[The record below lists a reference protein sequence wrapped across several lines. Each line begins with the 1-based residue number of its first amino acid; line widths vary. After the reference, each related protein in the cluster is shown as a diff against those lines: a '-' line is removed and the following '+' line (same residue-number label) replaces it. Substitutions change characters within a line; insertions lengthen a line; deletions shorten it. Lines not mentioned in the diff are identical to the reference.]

1 MKMKNLDPQTY
12 FETTSDEDLVLASL
26 GGDRDAFTQI
36 VERYQRLVCSLAY
49 SAVGNLSES
58 EDIAQESF
66 LAAWQK
72 LSTLQDPA
80 KLRPWLCGIVRFK
93 SSRSRRSDAH
103 EPVHRANDLEV
114 IGDVSSD
121 GPSGPEAAINKEEQS
136 ILWHALERLPDNY
149 REPLVL
155 YYREYQSIEHVA
167 MELDLTEDTVKQR
180 LSRGRKM
187 LKEQAMAFVEGAL
200 VRSTPGKVFTM
211 SVLAALPVFSP
222 PAKAAA
228 AGAAM
233 AAVGKG
239 ASGAAKLSLFAAV
252 LAPVSGLLSAGMG
265 LRKALDQTRTARER
279 KAMVFTT
286 ASLLGSM
293 GVFFALLYGLRS
305 LALARPEALGAIMD
319 WNHLMIVG
327 FSVGWSWF
335 FLRRLRAQGALR
347 AEERRLYPELFKDPR
362 FQTGSRTSEYISR
375 ATWWGVPLVHVRFGM
390 QEVGQKPAFGW
401 IAAGD
406 RAIGLLFAFGGVAV
420 GFCSI
425 GVISA
430 GVISLSAIGV
440 GVLAVGAIGVGW
452 WAVGAV
458 AAGVHAFGAMSATAW
473 EIAQGGGF
481 VWSNYIAIGP
491 QSLVSAPHANDALA
505 WLTVYNPQ
513 AERDWL
519 IYCIVVVILTLV
531 PISIYAQAVRQRFRT
546 DSTAVQPKMKDGK

>member
-1 MKMKNLDPQTY
+1 
-12 FETTSDEDLVLASL
+12 
-26 GGDRDAFTQI
+26 
-36 VERYQRLVCSLAY
+36 
-49 SAVGNLSES
+49 
-58 EDIAQESF
+58 
-66 LAAWQK
+66 
-72 LSTLQDPA
+72 
-80 KLRPWLCGIVRFK
+80 
-93 SSRSRRSDAH
+93 
-103 EPVHRANDLEV
+103 
-114 IGDVSSD
+114 
-121 GPSGPEAAINKEEQS
+121 
-136 ILWHALERLPDNY
+136 
-149 REPLVL
+149 
-155 YYREYQSIEHVA
+155 
-167 MELDLTEDTVKQR
+167 
-180 LSRGRKM
+180 
-187 LKEQAMAFVEGAL
+187 
-200 VRSTPGKVFTM
+200 
-211 SVLAALPVFSP
+211 
-222 PAKAAA
+222 
-228 AGAAM
+228 
-233 AAVGKG
+233 
-239 ASGAAKLSLFAAV
+239 
-252 LAPVSGLLSAGMG
+252 
-265 LRKALDQTRTARER
+265 
-279 KAMVFTT
+279 MVFTT

-293 GVFFALLYGLRS
+293 GVFFALLYGWRS

-347 AEERRLYPELFKDPR
+347 AEERRLYPELFEDFR

-390 QEVGQKPAFGW
+390 QEVGQKPTFGW
-401 IAAGD
+401 IAVGD

-491 QSLVSAPHANDALA
+491 LAQAPHANDVIA

-519 IYCIVVVILTLV
+519 IYGGVIAFLTLV
-531 PISIYAQAVRQRFRT
+531 PTAVYAQAVRQRLRT
-546 DSTAVQPKMKDGK
+546 GSTVSQPKTKDSK